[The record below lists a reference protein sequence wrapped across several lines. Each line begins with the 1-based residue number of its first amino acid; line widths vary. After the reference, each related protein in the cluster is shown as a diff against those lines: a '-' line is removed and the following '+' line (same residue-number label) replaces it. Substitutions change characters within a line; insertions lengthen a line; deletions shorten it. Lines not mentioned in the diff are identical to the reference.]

1 MLSLF
6 SLKSVGGKGKRAE
19 KFATLKFRKN
29 LAIGMKW
36 LLRWYW
42 NKNKTRRKPKTRQD
56 AR

>member
-1 MLSLF
+1 MQIHLSNTCER
-6 SLKSVGGKGKRAE
+6 KDHYE